1 MILQQIESAL
11 QAVPDTSN
19 FTQAAERLLD
29 VLDYAS
35 TRTIQPFCDVD
46 EFIQT
51 FPAPNPNTQTE
62 QDFISD
68 AESIQ
73 VLFQI
78 TDEEIQATA
87 QPILMDSHGGF
98 DIGKA
103 KSFIFVAVEL
113 KDDTYPRGKYV
124 QFTREINK
132 RFASP
137 TVVLFKTN
145 HTNLVTLAFVHRR
158 PNKIRSERDVLG
170 NVSLIK
176 EIDTVNPHRAHRDVL
191 TELSLNNIL
200 KWMHDH
206 DTAVNF
212 DGLLA
217 AWLAKLDTEEL
228 NRRFYKALFA
238 WFEKAVKCAKFPD
251 AKSITPEEHV
261 IRLITRLLFIWF
273 IKEKRLISEEL
284 FIEEQIKRLLKDYDS
299 DTGDS
304 YYRAVLQNLFFATL
318 NTEIRNRGFSSKT
331 NSHHRNFSKY
341 RYKDHIADPGAL
353 IRLFAKTP
361 FINGG
366 LFDCL
371 DSEEATSNN
380 GYRIDCFSDNPSH
393 YKQLSIPNR
402 LFFHKLTGLIP
413 LFNRYK
419 FTVEENTPAE
429 QEVALDP
436 ELLGKVFENLLAA
449 INPETKQ
456 SARKQT
462 GSYYTPRPVV
472 DYMVEE
478 SLIATLA
485 QNSKSSDGDSEFLQE
500 RIRYLLDYS
509 DAYEDGAELF
519 DEREKDDLVRA
530 IAQIKTLDPAVGSG
544 AFPMGILHKLTL
556 GLRRLDPRN
565 YRWERLQKE
574 IAQNRA
580 SAAFDTQDQAERDE
594 ELRQISETFERYRSS
609 DFGRKLYL
617 IQNSIFGVDIQPVAT
632 QIAKLR
638 FFISLAIEQDANNNP
653 NQNYGIKPLP
663 NLETRFVAA
672 NTLIGLG
679 NQAVLGNGDR
689 TRIEHQI
696 RENRERHFHAS
707 TRQKKNLY
715 RHRDKE
721 LRNALSHELQK
732 LGMPAGEAD
741 KISLWDPY
749 DQNASA
755 DWFDPQYMFGV
766 RRGFDLVIGNPPY
779 VRSEAGDRNR
789 ELRAQIIASQEYETL
804 YEKWDLY
811 IPFIERSY
819 RILKEDGFTSLI
831 VSDSYCHARYARKS
845 QDWFLNN
852 SRIIHLDF
860 LGKIRIFEAS
870 VHNIIFLFQKSGGKT
885 NKPKR
890 NVHYPEFGTV
900 TQLQTDEQRNLT
912 HRAFFPE
919 DVISQTFPSPT
930 IALEDIC
937 YISYGLRPSSKKDA
951 RDKFVTADVTA
962 HKQDELHPRAFVEGK
977 HLDYWLPARNIWIEW
992 GTDRAP
998 SEFYTPTFPEL
1009 YEVDEKII
1017 VQKNPGPDPKSS
1029 YDNNQLVFSSSTVGI
1044 VPWHMLSGVRNNSIK
1059 KQARYHCETPAR
1071 PDLPAREKLEDNS
1084 RRFSIKF
1091 LLGVLNSS
1099 VACDFL
1105 RANRRHNVSL
1115 YPNDWKKVAIP
1126 DVSPEQQ
1133 TPVVDLVNRILKAK
1147 DANPSADT
1155 SGLESQIDQLV
1166 YQLYGLTPEEIAV
1179 VERPA

>member
-1 MILQQIESAL
+1 M
-11 QAVPDTSN
+11 
-19 FTQAAERLLD
+19 R
-29 VLDYAS
+29 
-35 TRTIQPFCDVD
+35 
-46 EFIQT
+46 
-51 FPAPNPNTQTE
+51 
-62 QDFISD
+62 
-68 AESIQ
+68 
-73 VLFQI
+73 
-78 TDEEIQATA
+78 
-87 QPILMDSHGGF
+87 
-98 DIGKA
+98 
-103 KSFIFVAVEL
+103 
-113 KDDTYPRGKYV
+113 
-124 QFTREINK
+124 
-132 RFASP
+132 
-137 TVVLFKTN
+137 
-145 HTNLVTLAFVHRR
+145 
-158 PNKIRSERDVLG
+158 
-170 NVSLIK
+170 
-176 EIDTVNPHRAHRDVL
+176 
-191 TELSLNNIL
+191 
-200 KWMHDH
+200 DH
-206 DTAVNF
+206 DTPVNF

-238 WFEKAVKCAKFPD
+238 WFEKAVECAKFPG

-284 FIEEQIKRLLKDYDS
+284 FIEEQVKRLLKDYDS

-318 NTEIRNRGFSSKT
+318 NTEIGNRGFSSKT
-331 NSHHRNFSKY
+331 NNHHRNFSKY
-341 RYKDHIADPGAL
+341 RYKDQIADLGAL

-371 DSEEATSNN
+371 DSEESTSNN

-485 QNSKSSDGDSEFLQE
+485 QNSKPSDGDPEFLQE

-565 YRWERLQKE
+565 YRWEQLQKE

-580 SAAFDTQDQAERDE
+580 SAAFNTQDQAERDE
-594 ELRQISETFERYRSS
+594 ELKQISDTFERYRNS

-715 RHRDKE
+715 RRRDKE

-749 DQNASA
+749 DQNTSA

-779 VRSEAGDRNR
+779 RQVPKRKYSAVKFPYSEGKDKGKQNLYKLFVEQSYNLAKNHGIATLIVQSSLMCDLSSAATRQLLLENTQLQHIVEFPEKAR
-789 ELRAQIIASQEYETL
+789 TRAAQI
-804 YEKWDLY
+804 
-811 IPFIERSY
+811 
-819 RILKEDGFTSLI
+819 FT
-831 VSDSYCHARYARKS
+831 
-845 QDWFLNN
+845 
-852 SRIIHLDF
+852 
-860 LGKIRIFEAS
+860 
-870 VHNIIFLFQKSGGKT
+870 
-885 NKPKR
+885 
-890 NVHYPEFGTV
+890 TV
-900 TQLQTDEQRNLT
+900 TQGTSIYQFIKDTPNNKSISVSVGNDANSLTNLRFESISRDAILT
-912 HRAFFPE
+912 LYPDLRCFPLIKE
-919 DVISQTFPSPT
+919 GSVPI
-930 IALEDIC
+930 LERI
-937 YISYGLRPSSKKDA
+937 A
-951 RDKFVTADVTA
+951 RDKTIKPLRDFTT
-962 HKQDELHPRAFVEGK
+962 
-977 HLDYWLPARNIWIEW
+977 N
-992 GTDRAP
+992 
-998 SEFYTPTFPEL
+998 
-1009 YEVDEKII
+1009 I
-1017 VQKNPGPDPKSS
+1017 VQGDLNLTTHSS
-1029 YDNNQLVFSSSTVGI
+1029 
-1044 VPWHMLSGVRNNSIK
+1044 
-1059 KQARYHCETPAR
+1059 
-1071 PDLPAREKLEDNS
+1071 
-1084 RRFSIKF
+1084 RFSNTPSPVRLLRGRHVNRFVLMYDETDEYCEEEFLSDRVEANSNETFLVSQQVMNALAHRRLNFALTTASQRKF
-1091 LLGVLNSS
+1091 LWGHSVNKTQLKVQSNSKSFLALLNSKFMDWFFRITS
-1099 VACDFL
+1099 T
-1105 RANRRHNVSL
+1105 NNNVQGYEL
-1115 YPNDWKKVAIP
+1115 EQLPIP
-1126 DVSPEQQ
+1126 SMSNTQRKQLDN
-1133 TPVVDLVNRILKAK
+1133 LVNRILQAK
-1147 DANPSADT
+1147 DVNPSADT
-1155 SGLESQIDQLV
+1155 SKLESQIDQLV
-1166 YQLYGLTPEEIAV
+1166 YQLYGLTPEEITV

>member
-19 FTQAAERLLD
+19 FTQSAESLLD
-29 VLDYAS
+29 VLDYTS
-35 TRTIQPFCDVD
+35 TRTIQPFSDVN

-51 FPAPNPNTQTE
+51 FSALNPNTQTE
-62 QDFISD
+62 QDFINN

-98 DIGKA
+98 DGDKA

-113 KDDTYPRGKYV
+113 KEDTYPRGKYV

-170 NVSLIK
+170 NVSLIR
-176 EIDTVNPHRAHRDVL
+176 EIDTDNPHRAHLDIL

-200 KWMHDH
+200 KWMRDH
-206 DTAVNF
+206 DEPVNF

-238 WFEKAVKCAKFPD
+238 WFEKAVECAKFPD

-273 IKEKRLISEEL
+273 IKEKDLIAKEL
-284 FIEEQIKRLLKDYDS
+284 FIEERVSELLKDYDS

-331 NSHHRNFSKY
+331 NNHHRNFSKY
-341 RYKDHIADPGAL
+341 RYKDQIDQPSAL

-402 LFFHKLTGLIP
+402 LFFHRLTGLIP

-478 SLIATLA
+478 SLIAALA
-485 QNSKSSDGDSEFLQE
+485 QNSKPSDGDPEFLQE

-519 DEREKDDLVRA
+519 EEREKDDLVRA

-565 YRWERLQKE
+565 YRWEQLQKE

-580 SAAFDTQDQAERDE
+580 SSAFDTQDQAERDE
-594 ELRQISETFERYRSS
+594 ELKQISDTFERYRNS

-638 FFISLAIEQDANNNP
+638 FFISLAIEQDPNNDP

-663 NLETRFVAA
+663 NLETRFVAS

-679 NQAVLGNGDR
+679 NQAILGNGDR

-715 RHRDKE
+715 RRRDKQ
-721 LRNALSHELQK
+721 LRNALSQELQT

-755 DWFDPQYMFGV
+755 NWFDPQYMFGV
-766 RRGFDLVIGNPPY
+766 TRGFDIVIANPPY
-779 VRSEAGDRNR
+779 INIENLATHMRSYLFKNYDAAEKRTDIYIAFLEKSLSILDDNGLLCFILPAAFTKQQYATKMRQTLINKHLVL
-789 ELRAQIIASQEYETL
+789 ELVDAS
-804 YEKWDLY
+804 
-811 IPFIERSY
+811 SY
-819 RILKEDGFTSLI
+819 RIFENAVVYNIVISIAKRRTERPTRIRLYNNNTDFDNRGGSEFEVDQAFFASLKDSRFDTNPFLVNAIKIREKVWN
-831 VSDSYCHARYARKS
+831 VSIKLDRICLVAYGARLNHRSQKIGKSHYIHHASVTDAKRFCEGRNIERYSVS
-845 QDWFLNN
+845 QDGWLNYMP
-852 SRIIHLDF
+852 H
-860 LGKIRIFEAS
+860 E
-870 VHNIIFLFQKSGGKT
+870 
-885 NKPKR
+885 
-890 NVHYPEFGTV
+890 HYNPM
-900 TQLQTDEQRNLT
+900 
-912 HRAFFPE
+912 
-919 DVISQTFPSPT
+919 
-930 IALEDIC
+930 
-937 YISYGLRPSSKKDA
+937 
-951 RDKFVTADVTA
+951 
-962 HKQDELHPRAFVEGK
+962 
-977 HLDYWLPARNIWIEW
+977 
-992 GTDRAP
+992 
-998 SEFYTPTFPEL
+998 FPEL
-1009 YEVDEKII
+1009 
-1017 VQKNPGPDPKSS
+1017 
-1029 YDNNQLVFSSSTVGI
+1029 F
-1044 VPWHMLSGVRNNSIK
+1044 
-1059 KQARYHCETPAR
+1059 ET
-1071 PDLPAREKLEDNS
+1071 EKLMTINIVKDRLRFAYDDRGIYNS
-1084 RRFSIKF
+1084 HTVINCVRLDLLSKARHNTAVRAVKSADLAVSQEFDYRF
-1091 LLGVLNSS
+1091 LLATLNSEFMNWY
-1099 VACDFL
+1099 FL
-1105 RANRRHNVSL
+1105 SFLSESL
-1115 YPNDWKKVAIP
+1115 HFYPNDAKELPIP
-1126 DVSPEQQ
+1126 KISAEEQR
-1133 TPVVDLVNRILKAK
+1133 PFIDLVNRILQAK
-1147 DANPSADT
+1147 DDNPSADT
-1155 SGLESQIDQLV
+1155 SDLESQIDDLV
-1166 YQLYGLTPEEIAV
+1166 YKLYGLTPEEIAV